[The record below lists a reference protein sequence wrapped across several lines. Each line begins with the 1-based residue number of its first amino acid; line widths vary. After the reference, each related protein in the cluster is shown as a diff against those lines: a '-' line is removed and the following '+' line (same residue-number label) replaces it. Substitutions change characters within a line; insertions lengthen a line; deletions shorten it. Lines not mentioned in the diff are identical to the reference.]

1 MDLASSS
8 ILWDGL
14 SFSVIPT
21 FGYVIVGS
29 FWNRA
34 TYGPIAL
41 TGVALC
47 AFVHV
52 VKQILPAS
60 LVWSTRPEGACKCD
74 ALNRQGNVAGEPGF
88 PSGHTA
94 LAVFLACALRIPYGL
109 VWAALVG
116 YSRITKH
123 CHTWLQVVSGAVVGY
138 VAAAAIRR

>member
-1 MDLASSS
+1 MDLASS

-29 FWNRA
+29 LWNRA

-41 TGVALC
+41 AGFALC

-74 ALNRQGNVAGEPGF
+74 ALNRQGNAAGEPGF

-94 LAVFLACALRIPYGL
+94 LAVFLACALRIPYGF

-138 VAAAAIRR
+138 VAAALIRR